1 MTSVTL
7 VRCDDVADAER
18 VWTIVVGGG
27 SGRRFGS
34 PKQYELLGDRRVIDH
49 ARGIAEAM
57 SDGTVVVVPASDA
70 ERERGVPGGDSR
82 SASVRAGLG
91 AVPPEATIILV
102 HDAARPF
109 AGAEVYRRVID
120 AVHAGA
126 DGAIPG
132 LPVADTIK
140 IVEPVDGVGATARTV
155 VDTPDRSS
163 LVAVQTPQGFRAGV
177 LRAAHRTGGDTT
189 DDAALVERA
198 GGRVVVVE
206 GDHDNRKITRPE
218 DLAWARELLATRT
231 GGGEP

>member
-34 PKQYELLGDRRVIDH
+34 PKQYEQLGDRRVIDH
-49 ARGIAEAM
+49 ARTIAEAM
-57 SDGTVVVVPASDA
+57 SDGTVVVVPAADA
-70 ERERGVPGGDSR
+70 ERERGIPGGDSR
-82 SASVRAGLG
+82 SASVRAGLE
-91 AVPPEATIILV
+91 AVPTEATIILV

-109 AGAEVYRRVID
+109 AGVDVYRRVID
-120 AVHAGA
+120 AVRAGA

-140 IVEPVDGVGATARTV
+140 VVEPVEGEADDGRVV

-177 LRAAHRTGGDTT
+177 LRAAHRDDGDAT

-206 GDHDNRKITRPE
+206 GDRDNRKITRPA
-218 DLAWARELLATRT
+218 DLAWARELLATRA
-231 GGGEP
+231 GGEG